1 MPNLEELGVSTE
13 EVDDILGS
21 DDLLLLSAIQDD
33 STGAKPEINRHGSL
47 AGLREEARNL
57 LNSDPI
63 DMEDSNDFGNNTYD
77 KELGKILSSGL
88 NLDQD
93 DSQTDCPKML
103 LNNSDEDNIMNSVE
117 GILNF
122 SESDKN
128 DDITTSNLLT
138 SIIEETKDK
147 EVFQK
152 QSEESNDNDILNSN
166 DDSDSKDSMVDTK
179 IENVVIEEPLKSFK
193 SRSL

>member
-13 EVDDILGS
+13 EADDILGS
-21 DDLLLLSAIQDD
+21 DDLLLLSAITDD
-33 STGAKPEINRHGSL
+33 SSGPKLQMNRHGSL

-88 NLDQD
+88 NLEQD
-93 DSQTDCPKML
+93 DSQTDCRKML

-117 GILNF
+117 GNLNF

-128 DDITTSNLLT
+128 DDITTSNLQT
-138 SIIEETKDK
+138 SLID
-147 EVFQK
+147 
-152 QSEESNDNDILNSN
+152 
-166 DDSDSKDSMVDTK
+166 
-179 IENVVIEEPLKSFK
+179 
-193 SRSL
+193 